1 MGLYVK
7 YRHSCPILIKFEF
20 SPQIFEKY
28 SNIKFHKHPSSG
40 SRVVPLGRANGRT
53 DMTMLTVA
61 YRNFAKDPKS
71 YNYLTNAIY
80 FTPTIFS

>member
-7 YRHSCPILIKFEF
+7 CRHSCRILIKLEF
-20 SPQIFEKY
+20 SPQILEKY
-28 SNIKFHKHPSSG
+28 SNIKFHENPSSG

-61 YRNFAKDPKS
+61 YRNFAKEPKS
-71 YNYLTNAIY
+71 YNYPTNAIY
-80 FTPTIFS
+80 FTPAIFS